1 MKIYSSNNQGFIQG
15 EGEGGGRGGRERGE
29 GEEGGRGGRERRE
42 GEGGR
47 RRQMFPPLPFFEK
60 S

>member
-29 GEEGGRGGRERRE
+29 GE
-42 GEGGR
+42 GGR